1 MRGLA
6 LIPVVLCLA
15 ASAQN
20 WALLNP
26 AYKYNYSL
34 GGTDTITN
42 QVFVTNID
50 TLGPDSFRYE
60 LNKIGAIVPCDTC
73 GFYASWYLATERP
86 QFLGGHL
93 VLAPNGS
100 WVLATD
106 NGARILQP
114 SAEIG
119 ANWLFDPINS
129 VTATVSNI
137 AMGTVLSEP
146 DSLKSIHL
154 STGDSIIVSR
164 DHGMVLFP
172 QEGPDAALE
181 LIGIEGMELGALLPK
196 PADLF
201 GLSPGD
207 VIQYHLRTYFYSHS
221 ALFIY
226 SYDTHHKYLITGR
239 EDLGDTVQLDFTGS
253 AVMEHWQYTEGTETS
268 YSFDAGTWVLP
279 GDPFPFAELATA
291 YPGRVVRSAP
301 WEDYFWDDP
310 IHLSMSGPV
319 VAPLEGPSEL
329 RAEGFANEAYAIAPG
344 AYVQTPGT
352 WGFVEYREPFGFYK
366 YYRFVAPSGDP
377 YDHHYEFTFEMEG
390 AVVGG
395 DTSGTLL
402 PDSVFTVGI
411 EKQGGKSL
419 GPAIWPNP
427 ADNELHLP
435 PSSAARDWT
444 ICDLSGPS
452 IMHGQLIPGEGAI
465 RTSMLPQGSYLLQ
478 LTDGNVRRKASFNIA
493 R

>member
-1 MRGLA
+1 MRIANTLLLA
-6 LIPVVLCLA
+6 LSACA

-42 QVFVTNID
+42 QIFVTHID
-50 TLGPDSFRYE
+50 TLGVDSFRFE
-60 LNKIGAIVPCDTC
+60 LNKVGTTTPCDTC
-73 GFYASWYLATERP
+73 WDYSWFLSTERP
-86 QFLGGHL
+86 QFLGAHV
-93 VLAPNGS
+93 VLAPDGS
-100 WVLATD
+100 WVLPTD

-119 ANWLFDPINS
+119 TNWLFDPINS
-129 VTATVSNI
+129 VTATVSI
-137 AMGTVLSEP
+137 ITLGTVLGEP
-146 DSLKSIHL
+146 DSLKNIHL

-164 DHGMVLFP
+164 DHGMLLFP
-172 QEGPDAALE
+172 QEGPDDALE
-181 LIGIEGMELGALLPK
+181 LVGIEGMDLGTLLPK

-207 VIQYHLRTYFYSHS
+207 VIQYHLRTYHHSHS

-226 SYDTHHKYLITGR
+226 YYDTHHKYLITGR
-239 EDLGDTVQLDFTGS
+239 EDFVDSVRLNFTGS
-253 AVMEHWQYTEGTETS
+253 AVMEHWQYVEGTETS
-268 YSFDAGTWVLP
+268 YSFDAGTWMLP

-301 WEDYFWDDP
+301 WEEFFWDDS
-310 IHLSMSGPV
+310 IHLSMSGPI
-319 VAPLEGPSEL
+319 VAPLEGSAEL
-329 RAEGFANEAYAIAPG
+329 RAEGFADETYSIAPG
-344 AYVQTPGT
+344 AYGQAPGT

-366 YYRFVAPSGDP
+366 YYRFVAPNGDP
-377 YDHHYEFTFEMEG
+377 NDYHYEFTFEMEG

-411 EKQGGKSL
+411 QEDTHRPSFML
-419 GPAIWPNP
+419 TYSFPDESAHVDGP
-427 ADNELHLP
+427 ELLTELNVLD
-435 PSSAARDWT
+435 ATGR
-444 ICDLSGPS
+444 L
-452 IMHGQLIPGEGAI
+452 IMHTQPASRSARLDMSSFPVGA
-465 RTSMLPQGSYLLQ
+465 YVV
-478 LTDGNVRRKASFNIA
+478 NVRTPMGSASRRFMLI